1 MIVGIPSEVKDD
13 EYRVAITPAG
23 VRELTS
29 AGHTVLVEKGAGNGS
44 SMPDAEFVA
53 TGAKIMADP
62 DDLWATADLVCK
74 VKEPV
79 AEEYHR
85 LAARTDQV
93 LFTYLHL
100 AASRACTD
108 ALVKA
113 GNVAI
118 AYETVRL
125 EDNSLPLLAPMS
137 EVAGRMAPLMGTHH
151 LMRPGGGRG
160 VLVCGVPGVRCARV
174 VILGAGVAGFAAA
187 TMAVGMHSEVFVLDR
202 NLDRLREVDHHF
214 RGALE
219 TVASSE
225 HAIEEVCLEADIV
238 IGAVLVVGA
247 RAPRLVSDALVEKMR
262 PGSVL
267 VDISVD
273 QGGCFES
280 THPTTHS
287 NPTFDVHG
295 SLFYCVANM
304 PGAVPHTST
313 HALANATLPY
323 TLRIAGGGWQR
334 RGAGRPRAG
343 RRCQRR
349 GRQGRLPARR
359 RRPRHGVHAA
369 GRVLDRCEVLD

>member
-1 MIVGIPSEVKDD
+1 MNVGVPSEVKDD

-29 AGHTVLVEKGAGNGS
+29 AGHSVYIEQGAGDGS
-44 SMPDAEFVA
+44 SIADTEYTK
-53 TGAKIMADP
+53 TGAQILDEV
-62 DDLWATADLVCK
+62 DEVWATADLILK

-79 AEEYHR
+79 AAEYPK
-85 LAARTDQV
+85 LALRRDQV

-108 ALVKA
+108 ALLAA
-113 GNVAI
+113 GNTAI
-118 AYETVRL
+118 AYETVQLADR
-125 EDNSLPLLAPMS
+125 SLPLLTPMS
-137 EVAGRMAPLMGTHH
+137 EVAGRMAPLMGAHH

-160 VLVCGVPGVRCARV
+160 VLVTGVPGVRAARIV
-174 VILGAGVAGFAAA
+174 VLGAGVAGMAAA
-187 TMAVGMHSEVFVLDR
+187 TVAVGLHADVYILDR
-202 NLDRLREVDHHF
+202 NLERLRQVDHHF

-219 TVASSE
+219 TIASST
-225 HAIEEVCLEADIV
+225 HAVEETCREADIV

-247 RAPRLVSDALVEKMR
+247 RAPKLVSDALVAEMR

-287 NPTFDVHG
+287 DPVFVVHDT
-295 SLFYCVANM
+295 LFYCVANM
-304 PGAVPHTST
+304 PGAVPHSST

-323 TLRIAGGGWQR
+323 TLEIAAHGW
-334 RGAGRPRAG
+334 RA
-343 RRCQRR
+343 
-349 GRQGRLPARR
+349 
-359 RRPRHGVHAA
+359 AA
-369 GRVLDRCEVLD
+369 GADPALALGVNVVDGQVVYRPVAEAHGLDATPLAQVL

>member
-1 MIVGIPSEVKDD
+1 MIIGVPSEIKTD
-13 EYRVAITPAG
+13 EWRVALTPAG

-44 SMPDAEFVA
+44 AMPDADFVR
-53 TGAKIMADP
+53 TGAKIVEDADEV
-62 DDLWATADLVCK
+62 WGSADLVCK

-79 AEEYHR
+79 ADEFHR
-85 LAARTDQV
+85 LGARSEQT

-100 AASRACTD
+100 AASKECTD
-108 ALVKA
+108 ALVAA

-125 EDNSLPLLAPMS
+125 KDNSLPLLAPMS
-137 EVAGRMAPLMGTHH
+137 EVAGRMAPLMGAHH

-160 VLVCGVPGVRCARV
+160 VLVSGVPGVRCAQV
-174 VILGAGVAGFAAA
+174 VILCAGVAGFAAA
-187 TMAVGMHSEVFVLDR
+187 TIAVGMHSEVFVLDR
-202 NLDRLREVDHHF
+202 NLDRLRMVDHHF

-219 TVASSE
+219 TIASSE

-247 RAPRLVSDALVEKMR
+247 RAPHLVSDALVEQMR
-262 PGSVL
+262 DGSVL
-267 VDISVD
+267 VDIAVD

-280 THPTTHS
+280 TRPTTHS
-287 NPTFDVHG
+287 NPTFEVHG
-295 SLFYCVANM
+295 SIFYCVANM

-323 TLRIAGGGWQR
+323 VLNIANQGWQR
-334 RGAGRPRAG
+334 AVRSDAALAEGVNVVGGKIVYRPVAE
-343 RRCQRR
+343 
-349 GRQGRLPARR
+349 A
-359 RRPRHGVHAA
+359 HGMPFTPLAEM
-369 GRVLDRCEVLD
+369 LD

>member
-1 MIVGIPSEVKDD
+1 
-13 EYRVAITPAG
+13 
-23 VRELTS
+23 
-29 AGHTVLVEKGAGNGS
+29 
-44 SMPDAEFVA
+44 
-53 TGAKIMADP
+53 
-62 DDLWATADLVCK
+62 
-74 VKEPV
+74 
-79 AEEYHR
+79 
-85 LAARTDQV
+85 
-93 LFTYLHL
+93 
-100 AASRACTD
+100 
-108 ALVKA
+108 
-113 GNVAI
+113 
-118 AYETVRL
+118 
-125 EDNSLPLLAPMS
+125 
-137 EVAGRMAPLMGTHH
+137 MAPLMGAHH

-219 TVASSE
+219 TIASSE

-247 RAPRLVSDALVEKMR
+247 RAPRLVSDALVEQMR
-262 PGSVL
+262 HGSVL

-287 NPTFDVHG
+287 NPTFEVHG
-295 SLFYCVANM
+295 SIFYCVANM

-323 TLRIAGGGWQR
+323 TLSIANLGWKQ
-334 RGAGRPRAG
+334 AVRADHA
-343 RRCQRR
+343 
-349 GRQGRLPARR
+349 LAE
-359 RRPRHGVHAA
+359 GVNVAA
-369 GRVLDRCEVLD
+369 GRVVYQPVAEAHAMEYTPLEELLV